1 MDSPRTARALAR
13 GPQPEWR
20 PEGGLALVDD
30 FEHVRAEDPEAAARL
45 RAASREAFAALGADP
60 GLRVELDAT
69 GDYVFTR
76 DDPDR
81 EA

>member
-1 MDSPRTARALAR
+1 MPA
-13 GPQPEWR
+13 
-20 PEGGLALVDD
+20 
-30 FEHVRAEDPEAAARL
+30 VRAADPEVASRL
-45 RAASREAFAALGADP
+45 RDASREAFAVLRPGT
-60 GLRVELDAT
+60 GLRAELDSA

>member
-1 MDSPRTARALAR
+1 VL
-13 GPQPEWR
+13 R
-20 PEGGLALVDD
+20 PGTG
-30 FEHVRAEDPEAAARL
+30 L
-45 RAASREAFAALGADP
+45 RA
-60 GLRVELDAT
+60 ELDAT

>member
-1 MDSPRTARALAR
+1 MRFLRLYARVLAQLR
-13 GPQPEWR
+13 A
-20 PEGGLALVDD
+20 EGGLALVAD
-30 FEHVRAEDPEAAARL
+30 FEHVRAEDPEVAVRL
-45 RAASREAFAALGADP
+45 RDASREAFAALGSDA
-60 GLRVELDAT
+60 LRPELDAN